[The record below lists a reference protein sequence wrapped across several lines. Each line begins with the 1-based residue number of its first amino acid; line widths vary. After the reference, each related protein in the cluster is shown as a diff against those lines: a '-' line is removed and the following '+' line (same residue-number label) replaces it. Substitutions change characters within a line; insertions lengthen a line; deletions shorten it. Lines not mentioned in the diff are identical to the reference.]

1 MVKNMKKT
9 TTSIIIIISIIL
21 VGLYTVTSTYSVII
35 NVIEKDGITE
45 IVNKITIR
53 DLLINDD
60 GTYNDT
66 YYLVKNELQVT
77 ETEANLLMESPQLNE
92 SLQIVLES
100 IVEYKIHDNMDA
112 KLSDEEIYNLITN
125 SILNTD
131 TITDELKSRV
141 INKSSI
147 YRNDIS
153 YYVYDI
159 EVSRLGAN
167 S

>member
-1 MVKNMKKT
+1 MVKNMKKA

-77 ETEANLLMESPQLNE
+77 ETESNLLMESPQLNE

-112 KLSDEEIYNLITN
+112 KLSDEEIYNLIIN
-125 SILNTD
+125 SFLNTD
-131 TITDELKSRV
+131 TITDEL
-141 INKSSI
+141 
-147 YRNDIS
+147 
-153 YYVYDI
+153 
-159 EVSRLGAN
+159 
-167 S
+167 

>member
-1 MVKNMKKT
+1 MVKNMKKA

-77 ETEANLLMESPQLNE
+77 ETEANLLMESQKLNE
-92 SLQIVLES
+92 SLQTVLES
-100 IVEYKIHDNMDA
+100 IVEYKLHDNLDA
-112 KLSDEEIYNLITN
+112 KLSDEEIYNLITD
-125 SILNTD
+125 SILNTN
-131 TITDELKSRV
+131 TLTDELKSRV
-141 INKSSI
+141 INKASI

-153 YYVYDI
+153 DYVYDI
-159 EVSRLGAN
+159 EVSHLGVN
-167 S
+167 N

>member
-9 TTSIIIIISIIL
+9 TTSLIIIISIIL

-45 IVNKITIR
+45 IVNKITIK
-53 DLLINDD
+53 DLLIKDD

-77 ETEANLLMESPQLNE
+77 EEEANLLMESSTLNE

-100 IVEYKIHDNMDA
+100 IVEYKLHDNLDA
-112 KLSDEEIYNLITN
+112 KLSNEELYNLITD
-125 SILNTD
+125 SILNTNNLS
-131 TITDELKSRV
+131 DELKSRV
-141 INKSSI
+141 INKASI

-153 YYVYDI
+153 DYVYNI
-159 EVSRLGAN
+159 EVSHLGGN
-167 S
+167 N